1 MLFNKSTCFLF
12 IVFFTLPKNFYGQA
26 EMKDTSLVEL
36 DFEKAERS
44 IFLLRNEKQ
53 LIPLQGLDMLT
64 LESIN
69 IGGDSINYFDETLSN
84 YTLLNF
90 ETFDL
95 EKDTFEK
102 RPERKNGLRILH
114 FHLHK
119 LFELNTEVI
128 AELQKIINQPTTIS
142 VVFDE
147 FGILNS
153 FPFHFEKSSYLI
165 YVKGAGEYHQSLA
178 AQLIFGGFGAKQRLK
193 KDLNDHFRKGDGLS
207 SEEGIRLRYSPSEV
221 LGMNAQLLRD
231 SISSIAQMAID
242 SGAFPGCQVL
252 IAKDGHVVFYETWGY
267 QTYDKKQ
274 AVRQDDIYDF
284 ASVTKIT
291 GALPAL
297 MKLHGEGRFDLDAP
311 LKVYFPKFKNSNK
324 AELKMRPI
332 LAHNA
337 QLQPWIP
344 YWRSTLKKNGKYK
357 CRTFKTNP
365 SKRFPTKVTD
375 HLYLHRNYKKRIYK
389 AIKKS
394 PLNEEKGYKYSG
406 LTFYLFPKI
415 VSDLVNQDFETY
427 LKNTFYRPLGAF
439 TLTYNPYLYFPLD
452 RIVPTEKDTFFRM
465 VQIHGMV
472 HDEGAAMMGGV
483 SSNAGLFGTAN
494 DLAKLM
500 QMYLNG
506 GTYGGQRFI
515 AESSVN
521 EFTHCQYCDQG
532 NRRGLGFDKPL
543 IEYHPQNS
551 SVSKDASSESY
562 GHSGYTGTFVWV
574 DPEYDLIY
582 IFFSNRVYQTREN
595 RKIYDLNVRPM
606 IHQVIYDS
614 FLE

>member
-1 MLFNKSTCFLF
+1 MLFNKSACFLF
-12 IVFFTLPKNFYGQA
+12 VVFFLLSKTHSGQVRS
-26 EMKDTSLVEL
+26 DIDSLVVQQ
-36 DFEKAERS
+36 FEAAEQS
-44 IFLLRNEKQ
+44 VFLLRNDNH
-53 LIPLQGLDMLT
+53 LLPLQRLDALT
-64 LESIN
+64 LKSIKVGAESQN
-69 IGGDSINYFDETLSN
+69 EFDETLEK
-84 YTLLNF
+84 YIPLDF

-95 EKDTFEK
+95 EKDTIFKESVSK
-102 RPERKNGLRILH
+102 YDYTIVH
-114 FHLHK
+114 FHLDN
-119 LFELNTEVI
+119 LFDLDFKAIT
-128 AELQKIINQPTTIS
+128 ELQQLIEQPSTIS
-142 VVFDE
+142 VIFDE
-147 FGILNS
+147 HGILNS
-153 FPFHFEKSSYLI
+153 FPFHFENSRRLI
-165 YVKGAGEYHQSLA
+165 YVAGAGKYNQSLA
-178 AQLIFGGFGAKQRLK
+178 AQLIFGGIGGSNLLK
-193 KDLNDHFRKGDGLS
+193 KDLNDHFRKGYGLIS
-207 SEEGIRLRYSPSEV
+207 KGNIRLRYSPPQV
-221 LGMNAQLLRD
+221 LGMDADLLYD
-231 SISSIAQMAID
+231 SISAIAQMAID

-252 IAKDGHVVFYETWGY
+252 VAKDGHVVFHETWGY
-267 QTYDKKQ
+267 QTYDKERVVQK
-274 AVRQDDIYDF
+274 DDIYDF

-297 MKLHGEGRFDLDAP
+297 MKLQGEGYFDLDAP
-311 LKVYFPKFKNSNK
+311 LKNYFPKFKHSDK

-344 YWRSTLKKNGKYK
+344 YWRSTIKKNGKYK
-357 CRTFKTNP
+357 WRTFKTNP
-365 SKRFPTKVTD
+365 SKRFTTKVTD

-394 PLNEEKGYKYSG
+394 PLNEGKGYKYSG
-406 LTFYLFPKI
+406 LAFYLFPKI
-415 VSDLVNQDFETY
+415 VSDLVDQDFETY

-452 RIVPTEKDTFFRM
+452 RIVPTEKDSFFRM

-500 QMYLNG
+500 QMYLKRG
-506 GTYGGQRFI
+506 IYGGQRFI
-515 AESSVN
+515 AESSIN
-521 EFTHCQYCDQG
+521 EFTRCQYCEEG

-543 IEYHPQNS
+543 IEYHPQKS
-551 SVSKDASSESY
+551 SVSKDASPESY

-574 DPEYDLIY
+574 DPKYNLIY

-595 RKIYDLNVRPM
+595 RKIYNLNVRPM

-614 FLE
+614 FLK